1 MILADKI
8 TELRKKAGWSQE
20 ELAAQLGVS
29 RQSVSKW
36 EGTQSVPDME
46 KILQLS
52 NLFGVSTDY
61 LLKDEIT
68 QPETKTASSITAQT
82 AADYGET
89 KPLRRVSMEEA
100 SEYIR
105 LRKKSALK
113 IAIATFLCILSPA
126 VLIMLGALSEKPGFA
141 LDENAAAGLGLC
153 VLLVLVAI
161 GVAIFISTASK
172 VKEYEFLEKEPFET
186 AYGVTGMVRSR
197 LAEYKDEYT
206 RLNII
211 GTVLCI
217 LSVVPLFICV
227 CLNVS
232 DTMYAA
238 AVCLILLLVGI
249 GCIAFVYGGTYNGA
263 LMKLLEE
270 GDFTRENKR
279 RSKVMGN
286 VTVIYWL
293 TVTAVFLFYTF
304 GPSGNGHPQY
314 SWIVWAI
321 GGVLYGALVA
331 AVKLFRR

>member
-1 MILADKI
+1 
-8 TELRKKAGWSQE
+8 
-20 ELAAQLGVS
+20 
-29 RQSVSKW
+29 
-36 EGTQSVPDME
+36 ME

-68 QPETKTASSITAQT
+68 QPETKTAFPITAQT

-105 LRKKSALK
+105 LRKESALK
-113 IAIATFLCILSPA
+113 IAVATFLCILSPA

-141 LDENAAAGLGLC
+141 LDENAAADLGLC

-217 LSVVPLFICV
+217 LSAVPLFAAM
-227 CLNVS
+227 CLNGS
-232 DTMYAA
+232 DLMYAG
-238 AVCLILLLVGI
+238 AVCLLLFLVAC
-249 GCIAFVYGGTYNGA
+249 GCFAFVSGGTYYGV

-270 GDFTRENKR
+270 GDYTRENKR
-279 RSKVMGN
+279 KSKLLGKISA
-286 VTVIYWL
+286 IYWL
-293 TVTAVFLFYTF
+293 TVTAIFMFYTF
-304 GPSGNGHPQY
+304 GPYGNGQPQY
-314 SWIVWAI
+314 SWFIWAVA
-321 GGVLYGALVA
+321 GVLYGAVVA
-331 AVKLFRR
+331 AVKLVRK

>member
-36 EGTQSVPDME
+36 EGAQSVPDME

-68 QPETKTASSITAQT
+68 QPETKTASSITTQN
-82 AADYGET
+82 AAEYGET

-105 LRKKSALK
+105 LRKESALK
-113 IAIATFLCILSPA
+113 IAVATFLCILSPA
-126 VLIMLGALSEKPGFA
+126 ALILLGALSEKPDFA

-153 VLLVLVAI
+153 VLLILVAI
-161 GVAIFISTASK
+161 GVAIFISTGAK

-197 LAEYKDEYT
+197 VAEYKDEYT

-217 LSVVPLFICV
+217 LSVVPLFICA

-331 AVKLFRR
+331 AVELFRR

>member
-20 ELAAQLGVS
+20 ELAAQLGVR

-36 EGTQSVPDME
+36 EGAQSVPDME

-68 QPETKTASSITAQT
+68 QPETKTASSITTQT
-82 AADYGET
+82 AAECGET

-105 LRKKSALK
+105 LRKESALK
-113 IAIATFLCILSPA
+113 IAVATFLCILSPA

-197 LAEYKDEYT
+197 VAEYKDEYT

-217 LSVVPLFICV
+217 LSVVPLFICA

-279 RSKVMGN
+279 RSKIMGN

-293 TVTAVFLFYTF
+293 TVTVVFLFYTF

>member
-36 EGTQSVPDME
+36 EGAQSVPDME

-68 QPETKTASSITAQT
+68 QPETKTASSITTQT

-126 VLIMLGALSEKPGFA
+126 VLIMLGA

>member
-68 QPETKTASSITAQT
+68 QPETKTASSITTQN
-82 AADYGET
+82 AAEYGET

-105 LRKKSALK
+105 LRKESALK
-113 IAIATFLCILSPA
+113 IAVATFLCILSPA
-126 VLIMLGALSEKPGFA
+126 ALILLGALSEKPDFA

-153 VLLVLVAI
+153 VLLILVAI
-161 GVAIFISTASK
+161 GVAIFISTGAK

-197 LAEYKDEYT
+197 VVEYKDEYT

-217 LSVVPLFICV
+217 LSVVPLFICA

-331 AVKLFRR
+331 AVELFRR

>member
-36 EGTQSVPDME
+36 EGAQSVPDME

-68 QPETKTASSITAQT
+68 QPETKTASSITAQN
-82 AADYGET
+82 AAEYGET

-105 LRKKSALK
+105 LRKESALK

-126 VLIMLGALSEKPGFA
+126 ALILLGALSEKPDFPLG
-141 LDENAAAGLGLC
+141 ENTAAGLGLC

-161 GVAIFISTASK
+161 GVAIFISTGAK

-279 RSKVMGN
+279 RSKVMSN
-286 VTVIYWL
+286 VSVIYWL

>member
-36 EGTQSVPDME
+36 EGAQSVPDME

-126 VLIMLGALSEKPGFA
+126 VLIMLGA

>member
-36 EGTQSVPDME
+36 EGAQSVPDME

-105 LRKKSALK
+105 LRKESALK
-113 IAIATFLCILSPA
+113 IAVATFLCILSPDA
-126 VLIMLGALSEKPGFA
+126 LILLGALSEKPGFQ
-141 LDENAAAGLGLC
+141 LGENAAAGLGLC

-161 GVAIFISTASK
+161 GVAIFISTGSK

>member
-36 EGTQSVPDME
+36 EGAQSVPDME

-105 LRKKSALK
+105 LRKESALK
-113 IAIATFLCILSPA
+113 IAVATFLCILSPA
-126 VLIMLGALSEKPGFA
+126 VLIMLGALIEKPGFP
-141 LDENAAAGLGLC
+141 LGENAAAGLGLC

-217 LSVVPLFICV
+217 LSAVPLFICV

-270 GDFTRENKR
+270 GDFTRENKH

>member
-1 MILADKI
+1 MYK
-8 TELRKKAGWSQE
+8 
-20 ELAAQLGVS
+20 
-29 RQSVSKW
+29 RQ
-36 EGTQSVPDME
+36 
-46 KILQLS
+46 
-52 NLFGVSTDY
+52 
-61 LLKDEIT
+61 
-68 QPETKTASSITAQT
+68 
-82 AADYGET
+82 
-89 KPLRRVSMEEA
+89 
-100 SEYIR
+100 
-105 LRKKSALK
+105 
-113 IAIATFLCILSPA
+113 
-126 VLIMLGALSEKPGFA
+126 
-141 LDENAAAGLGLC
+141 
-153 VLLVLVAI
+153 
-161 GVAIFISTASK
+161 
-172 VKEYEFLEKEPFET
+172 
-186 AYGVTGMVRSR
+186 
-197 LAEYKDEYT
+197 
-206 RLNII
+206 
-211 GTVLCI
+211 

-270 GDFTRENKR
+270 DDFTRENKR

-331 AVKLFRR
+331 AVELFRR

>member
-36 EGTQSVPDME
+36 EGAQSVPDME

-82 AADYGET
+82 AADYVET

-126 VLIMLGALSEKPGFA
+126 VLIMLGALSEKPDFPLG
-141 LDENAAAGLGLC
+141 ENAAAGLGLC

-197 LAEYKDEYT
+197 VAEYKDEYT

-217 LSVVPLFICV
+217 LSVVPLFICA

-331 AVKLFRR
+331 AVELFRR

>member
-36 EGTQSVPDME
+36 EGAQSVPDME

-105 LRKKSALK
+105 LRKESALK
-113 IAIATFLCILSPA
+113 IAVATFLCILSPA
-126 VLIMLGALSEKPGFA
+126 VLIMLGALIEKPDFA
-141 LDENAAAGLGLC
+141 LGENAAAGLGLC

-279 RSKVMGN
+279 RSKVMSN